1 MNVCIQEMNEC
12 MDRLNFAAK
21 KSRYSKDLVT
31 FLKGTDYKPAFYL
44 EGFKMQQQSAKNDFY
59 NPFYL

>member
-1 MNVCIQEMNEC
+1 MNEC

-44 EGFKMQQQSAKNDFY
+44 EGFKM
-59 NPFYL
+59 